1 VNLVFFYHEIYYFSV
16 TTEWQH
22 WSELGSLR

>member
-1 VNLVFFYHEIYYFSV
+1 VNLVFFYHEILYFSV

-22 WSELGSLR
+22 W

>member
-1 VNLVFFYHEIYYFSV
+1 VGYFSV

-22 WSELGSLR
+22 WWQ